1 MTEWLRI
8 SKKTQYQKISLKSR
22 RNFRLIIHY
31 VDYLL
36 IQTLGS
42 LAREAAMSAS
52 VGIESLMV
60 PSLKLL

>member
-8 SKKTQYQKISLKSR
+8 SKKTHYQKISLKSR
-22 RNFRLIIHY
+22 RNFRLIFHY

-42 LAREAAMSAS
+42 FAREAAMSAS